1 MNTGNLKNIVVLKDL
16 PSNLVEEAIV
26 VLKENQ
32 KIPKL
37 EPASTDKKESN
48 SEPQKI
54 KNSKDYI
61 IKEAQMLISE
71 YISKIESKNKK
82 ENQSIQKLN
91 KCKRLKTVNQ
101 ALLVGLAISLLI
113 NFIF

>member
-26 VLKENQ
+26 VFKENQ

-48 SEPQKI
+48 SETQKS
-54 KNSKDYI
+54 KNYKEYI
-61 IKEAQMLISE
+61 IKESQMLIS
-71 YISKIESKNKK
+71 
-82 ENQSIQKLN
+82 
-91 KCKRLKTVNQ
+91 
-101 ALLVGLAISLLI
+101 
-113 NFIF
+113 

>member
-1 MNTGNLKNIVVLKDL
+1 
-16 PSNLVEEAIV
+16 
-26 VLKENQ
+26 
-32 KIPKL
+32 
-37 EPASTDKKESN
+37 
-48 SEPQKI
+48 
-54 KNSKDYI
+54 
-61 IKEAQMLISE
+61 MLISE

-91 KCKRLKTVNQ
+91 KKCKRLKTVNQ